1 MTSIIILRAS
11 EPPVSEKPEAKLF
24 NKAWAEE
31 FCLGTYNAYPL
42 WINLASKECDHP
54 EITQS

>member
-1 MTSIIILRAS
+1 MTSIIIPKAS
-11 EPPVSEKPEAKLF
+11 EPPVSEKPEAKLL

-42 WINLASKECDHP
+42 
-54 EITQS
+54 